1 MVLEQQDSTCKKIN
15 LDPDLQPSQKMKSK
29 QIINLNLK
37 PLEDDV
43 GEKPDDFGLGDDFFE
58 TMPRR

>member
-1 MVLEQQDSTCKKIN
+1 MQKKIN

-29 QIINLNLK
+29 QVLNLNLK

-43 GEKPDDFGLGDDFFE
+43 GEKLDDFGFGGDFFE